1 MRKTTVDAFDIL
13 VVLTVVAGSDGGNI
27 GSVIVVVVLVMMV
40 AFCGLPDTAGQA
52 RCKTM
57 ITPVCR
63 AQKLPKVDVFPT
75 CARWTAEYDQPA
87 PN

>member
-1 MRKTTVDAFDIL
+1 MLPWNTAVDAL
-13 VVLTVVAGSDGGNI
+13 VGLAFVAGSVGGNI
-27 GSVIVVVVLVMMV
+27 GSVMVVVVLVMMV

-75 CARWTAEYDQPA
+75 CARWTAEYNQPA

>member
-1 MRKTTVDAFDIL
+1 MGVA
-13 VVLTVVAGSDGGNI
+13 VVADSDVGNI
-27 GSVIVVVVLVMMV
+27 GSVIVVVVVMMV

-75 CARWTAEYDQPA
+75 CARWTAEYNQPA
-87 PN
+87 QTELTI

>member
-13 VVLTVVAGSDGGNI
+13 VGVTFVAGSDGGNI
-27 GSVIVVVVLVMMV
+27 GSVTIVVVLVMMV

-52 RCKTM
+52 GCKTM

-75 CARWTAEYDQPA
+75 CARWTAEYNQMKL
-87 PN
+87 N